1 MNKKQEA
8 NEFVKECI
16 TTALL
21 KMLKE
26 RDFSDITITDLV
38 KRAGVSRISFYRNY
52 ESKEDVLRKHIHL
65 LLKAWGNRYE
75 GVNGTALI
83 EAIFTHYQENSDLY
97 VLLYKRGLSHIS
109 LQSLKDVCGPRQKQN
124 NKAAYTSAFISGGLY
139 GWIEEWFQRGMQESP
154 KEMAAMLEASTSPR
168 IEA

>member
-26 RDFSDITITDLV
+26 QDFSDITITDLV
-38 KRAGVSRISFYRNY
+38 KKAGVSRISFYRNY

-65 LLKAWGNRYE
+65 LLKAWGKRYE
-75 GVNGTALI
+75 GVDGTVLI

-97 VLLYKRGLSHIS
+97 ILLYKRGLSHIS
-109 LQSLKDVCGPRQKQN
+109 LQSLKDVCGPRQEQN

-139 GWIEEWFQRGMQESP
+139 G
-154 KEMAAMLEASTSPR
+154 
-168 IEA
+168 